1 MIYFR
6 VKKKK
11 AQILAADDAPIYV
24 DDDYYWRNG
33 WYNNPVDPRLIV
45 PDRFLRDELYYQLWE
60 DLTGKMVEVDMEQM
74 FLWNPDI
81 IYIGNIPI

>member
-1 MIYFR
+1 MVLVVASDLFIFQTIPIVTIFVIYFR

-33 WYNNPVDPRLIV
+33 WYNNPVDPRL
-45 PDRFLRDELYYQLWE
+45 
-60 DLTGKMVEVDMEQM
+60 
-74 FLWNPDI
+74 
-81 IYIGNIPI
+81 